1 MRLRFGVGHPGDK
14 KHVHSYVLKEG
25 RPDVEAAVEQEIG
38 AALRVLP
45 LLTGSGL
52 NAAMKELHTK
62 NDN

>member
-1 MRLRFGVGHPGDK
+1 
-14 KHVHSYVLKEG
+14 VHSYVLKEG
-25 RPDVEAAVEQEIG
+25 PPDVEAAVEQEIG

-45 LLTGSGL
+45 LLAGSGL